1 MTNHF
6 LSILKVS
13 VVCFITL
20 TSIHGQAQTTYPNKP
35 IKLVITWPVGGFADT
50 LGRALATQMST
61 LLGQQVVVENRGGA
75 NGMIGAD
82 VVAKS
87 APDGYTLMVIHN
99 AIAIN
104 QTLYPKLP
112 YDAVRDFA
120 QVALVGVTTN
130 TLVVHPALPV
140 KNTKEL
146 IALAKSKPDA
156 LNYAST
162 GAGGTSHLA
171 MEYFRL
177 STGTKIVHIP
187 YKGTAP
193 ALTDMVAGQTQVM
206 ISALPG
212 TVPFINAKRLIAL
225 ATSGAKRSVFLPNLP
240 TLAEAGV
247 KDYEFDTWYGM
258 HAPIKVPRDIIV
270 RLNQEMLKA
279 LQLPDIKE
287 RMASLGADIVG
298 ALEIARLLGCGTL
311 ANEGFDARGVAALH
325 DLACIGWDASAQ
337 DDHLLGTEA
346 SAPLILTGE
355 ACQDFCIRSGEPD
368 AVTLDGG
375 LAALLVDGLVLVDAH
390 QRAHHRHPA
399 GFAAQGVAGT
409 YRQRL
414 EQRLETQTRGISDLG
429 PAGAVQQRAAEP
441 VQIPDPDIR
450 LGHGLHHG
458 AAHPHVPLTQGG
470 GDRHRK
476 RRAV

>member
-1 MTNHF
+1 MKKF
-6 LSILKVS
+6 DSAMQSL
-13 VVCFITL
+13 F
-20 TSIHGQAQTTYPNKP
+20 
-35 IKLVITWPVGGFADT
+35 
-50 LGRALATQMST
+50 ALALVCAGPALAQNYPTKTIRIIVPFTPGGGNDISARFIA
-61 LLGQQVVVENRGGA
+61 QQLTEAFKHSVIVENRPGA
-75 NGMIGAD
+75 GSTVGTDM
-82 VVAKS
+82 VAKS

-212 TVPFINAKRLIAL
+212 TMPFIGAKRLVAL
-225 ATSGAKRSVFLPNLP
+225 ATSGAKRSAFLPNLP

-270 RLNQEMLKA
+270 RLNGAIVKA
-279 LQLPDIKE
+279 LAIPEVKQQ
-287 RMASLGADIVG
+287 
-298 ALEIARLLGCGTL
+298 L
-311 ANEGFDARGVAALH
+311 ANQG
-325 DLACIGWDASAQ
+325 I
-337 DDHLLGTEA
+337 EA
-346 SAPLILTGE
+346 SSATPE
-355 ACQDFCIRSGEPD
+355 AFTSYVRAEIEKMGRIIKASGARPE
-368 AVTLDGG
+368 
-375 LAALLVDGLVLVDAH
+375 
-390 QRAHHRHPA
+390 
-399 GFAAQGVAGT
+399 
-409 YRQRL
+409 
-414 EQRLETQTRGISDLG
+414 
-429 PAGAVQQRAAEP
+429 
-441 VQIPDPDIR
+441 
-450 LGHGLHHG
+450 
-458 AAHPHVPLTQGG
+458 
-470 GDRHRK
+470 
-476 RRAV
+476 

>member
-1 MTNHF
+1 MKSTVLMN
-6 LSILKVS
+6 
-13 VVCFITL
+13 
-20 TSIHGQAQTTYPNKP
+20 
-35 IKLVITWPVGGFADT
+35 
-50 LGRALATQMST
+50 ST
-61 LLGQQVVVENRGGA
+61 LAAFLTAACFAPACAQNYPTKSIRIIVPFTPGGGNDISARFIAQQLTEAFKQNVIVENRPGA
-75 NGMIGAD
+75 GSTVGTD
-82 VVAKS
+82 LVAKS

-140 KNTKEL
+140 KNTRDL

-177 STGTKIVHIP
+177 ATGTKIVHIP

-212 TVPFINAKRLIAL
+212 TVPFINAKRLTAL

-258 HAPIKVPRDIIV
+258 HAPIKVSRDIIV
-270 RLNQEMLKA
+270 KLNGAIVKA
-279 LQLPDIKE
+279 LGMPEVKQQ
-287 RMASLGADIVG
+287 
-298 ALEIARLLGCGTL
+298 L
-311 ANEGFDARGVAALH
+311 ANQGIESSSATPEEFTRYVRSEIEKMGRIIKASGARP
-325 DLACIGWDASAQ
+325 
-337 DDHLLGTEA
+337 E
-346 SAPLILTGE
+346 
-355 ACQDFCIRSGEPD
+355 
-368 AVTLDGG
+368 
-375 LAALLVDGLVLVDAH
+375 
-390 QRAHHRHPA
+390 
-399 GFAAQGVAGT
+399 
-409 YRQRL
+409 
-414 EQRLETQTRGISDLG
+414 
-429 PAGAVQQRAAEP
+429 
-441 VQIPDPDIR
+441 
-450 LGHGLHHG
+450 
-458 AAHPHVPLTQGG
+458 
-470 GDRHRK
+470 
-476 RRAV
+476 